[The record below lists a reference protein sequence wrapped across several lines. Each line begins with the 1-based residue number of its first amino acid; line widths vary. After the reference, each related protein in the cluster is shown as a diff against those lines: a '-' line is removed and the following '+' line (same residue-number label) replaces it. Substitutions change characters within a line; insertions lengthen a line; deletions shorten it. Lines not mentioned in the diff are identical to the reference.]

1 MKKLTSDENQ
11 AIFFIKLQNCVMRVD
26 KKVIP
31 LKWKARNFKISVSN
45 LMGGEKLV
53 QSNTQNV
60 GMSSNEKLRR
70 ELKRVREENRKLK
83 NIISYGNIST
93 LSTLVDQY
101 MDYSRI
107 HLKKI
112 ALEIQLTDYEQGST
126 EKVMELI
133 EHFEYVENELY
144 KIIAVNEEGMTA
156 QDENL
161 KMDLKIAREM
171 LPKIEQI
178 LHLEIDKNK
187 SGELAT
193 VLAEFAQK
201 LGKYF

>member
-1 MKKLTSDENQ
+1 M
-11 AIFFIKLQNCVMRVD
+11 
-26 KKVIP
+26 
-31 LKWKARNFKISVSN
+31 
-45 LMGGEKLV
+45 